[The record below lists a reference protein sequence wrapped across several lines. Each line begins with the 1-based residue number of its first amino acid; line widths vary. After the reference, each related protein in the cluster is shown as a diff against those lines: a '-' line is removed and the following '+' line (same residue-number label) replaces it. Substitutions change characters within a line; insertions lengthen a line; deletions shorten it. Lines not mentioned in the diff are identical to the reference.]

1 LSDEEYQP
9 GDKVRCLVW
18 ELLSCYDREGVILEI
33 EKNECLVQFET
44 KTFKM
49 NPKFLAP
56 IGE

>member
-1 LSDEEYQP
+1 LTQTLQP

-18 ELLSCYDREGVILEI
+18 ELLSLCDREGVILEI
-33 EKNECLVQFET
+33 DKDECLVQFET

-49 NPKFLAP
+49 NPKFLAL